1 MSEISDI
8 LQRLDRIEARLTAI
22 EGGAAPAAVS
32 GPISI
37 DGVQVTPGGTPQP
50 SEEVMA
56 LLRQPGKEIHAIKLY
71 REQTGL
77 GLKEAKDALAP
88 FHF

>member
-8 LQRLDRIEARLTAI
+8 LQRLDRIEARLTAL
-22 EGGAAPAAVS
+22 EGGAAAT

-37 DGVQVTPGGTPQP
+37 DGVQVAAGGAPQP

-88 FHF
+88 YHF

>member
-8 LQRLDRIEARLTAI
+8 LLRLDRIEARLTAL
-22 EGGAAPAAVS
+22 EGGAAVS

-37 DGVQVTPGGTPQP
+37 DGVQVAAGGAPQP
-50 SEEVMA
+50 SEDVMA

-88 FHF
+88 YHF